1 MVYLFFGHEKGQIE
15 LSVTFYIQHKTS
27 FPDKNIPNTFMLV
40 DFLDMK
46 EEVRIEEAEIYFF

>member
-1 MVYLFFGHEKGQIE
+1 MVYLFFGREKGQIE

-27 FPDKNIPNTFMLV
+27 FPVKNIPNTFMLV

-46 EEVRIEEAEIYFF
+46 VEVCIEEAEI